1 MHTQRLFL
9 IILLLLA
16 GISCKQD
23 YLPPVLQSN
32 PGYLVVEGVINTA
45 PGSTT
50 TFQLSRTQGIGDS
63 VGTYTPEK
71 SAQVS
76 ILDNNGASWVLH
88 NSGNGTYTS
97 DPLSPNPTQKYRIKI
112 VTSNG
117 TQYIS
122 DTVSVHNTPPIDSL
136 TWNQDDSLGDVHIYA
151 NAHDPANNSH
161 YYRWFFSE
169 TWEYRSTFYSE
180 LVLIN
185 NRIEYADTNTST
197 YTCWRG
203 DESKAIVL
211 ASTTALSQ
219 DRVNQAEIALVPR
232 GSQKL
237 SSRYS
242 MLATQ
247 YVLSADAYKY
257 WQIMQRNTQNLGS
270 LFDPQPTQL
279 HGNYR
284 CVTHPN
290 EPVIGYLS
298 ASPLQQLRL
307 FISNNQVNNWDTS
320 HLDCPVINFYQ
331 DPNDFHIYHYNDT
344 LYGPWYFTT
353 GGGLVLTK
361 RTCIDCR
368 LQGGT
373 TQRPSFW

>member
-1 MHTQRLFL
+1 MPTQRIFL
-9 IILLLLA
+9 ITLLLLA
-16 GISCKQD
+16 GISCKQG
-23 YLPPVLQSN
+23 YLPPVLQGN

-45 PGSTT
+45 PGSIT
-50 TFQLSRTQGIGDS
+50 TFQLSRTQGLGDS
-63 VGTYTPEK
+63 VGAYTPEK
-71 SAQVS
+71 NAQVS
-76 ILDNNGASWVLH
+76 ILDNTGASWPLREAT
-88 NSGNGTYTS
+88 NGTYTS
-97 DPLSPNPTQKYRIKI
+97 DPLSLSTAGKYRLKI
-112 VTSNG
+112 VTGNG
-117 TQYIS
+117 TQYLS
-122 DTVSVHNTPPIDSL
+122 DTVSVHSTPPIDSL
-136 TWNQDDSLGDVHIYA
+136 TWNQDDSLGDVHIRA
-151 NAHDPANNSH
+151 NTHDPAGNSH

-169 TWEYRSTFYSE
+169 TWEYHSIFYSE

-203 DESKAIVL
+203 DNSTDILL
-211 ASTTALSQ
+211 ASTSALSQ
-219 DRVNQAEIALVPR
+219 DRVNQAQIAVLPR

-257 WQIMQRNTQNLGS
+257 WQIMQKNTQNLGS
-270 LFDPQPTQL
+270 LFDPQPSQL
-279 HGNYR
+279 QGNYH
-284 CVTHPN
+284 CVSHPN

-298 ASPLQQLRL
+298 ASSLQQLRL
-307 FISNNQVNNWDTS
+307 FIPNSQVHNWDTAHNECQTVNWYS
-320 HLDCPVINFYQ
+320 
-331 DPNDFHIYHYNDT
+331 DPNDFHNYTYTDT
-344 LYGPWYFTT
+344 LFGPFYFVS
-353 GGGLVLTK
+353 GGGLILTK